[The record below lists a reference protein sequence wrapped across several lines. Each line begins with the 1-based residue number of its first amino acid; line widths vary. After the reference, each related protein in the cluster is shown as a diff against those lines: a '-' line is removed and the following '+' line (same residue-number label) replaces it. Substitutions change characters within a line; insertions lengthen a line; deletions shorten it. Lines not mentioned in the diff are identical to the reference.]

1 MTLSEICPVDLSK
14 FEELCEIFAGFHFYV
29 CFDSGDVIV
38 LENRIANFEAKLDE
52 MNCNCFHVKND

>member
-52 MNCNCFHVKND
+52 NEL